1 MSPCSFAQL
10 NARIQKDF
18 SLAEVL
24 IAVTSGGR
32 ARGITMRNSINMG
45 GGAMID
51 SFDSSNPLKSTKH
64 LYDVTKC
71 QSHGHTATLNSDG
84 TSDLKSTYLHGNLAF
99 SGAVIGNTLNI
110 SGGASFHYDEAL
122 GKGGGNPAVGNH
134 AFARLVRRQRGPVPQ
149 GCERQLDHLLG
160 SV

>member
-1 MSPCSFAQL
+1 MSLCSFARL
-10 NARIQKDF
+10 NAPIQKGF

-45 GGAMID
+45 GGGVID
-51 SFDSSNPLKSTKH
+51 SFDSSNPLKSTNH

-84 TSDLKSTYLHGNLAF
+84 TSDLKSTYLHGNLAYID
-99 SGAVIGNTLNI
+99 A
-110 SGGASFHYDEAL
+110 AL
-122 GKGGGNPAVGNH
+122 KN
-134 AFARLVRRQRGPVPQ
+134 
-149 GCERQLDHLLG
+149 LLG

>member
-1 MSPCSFAQL
+1 MSLCSFARL
-10 NARIQKDF
+10 NARIQKGF

-24 IAVTSGGR
+24 IAVTSGSR

-45 GGAMID
+45 GGGVID
-51 SFDSSNPLKSTKH
+51 SFNSSNPLKSTNH

-71 QSHGHTATLNSDG
+71 QSHGDTATLNSDG
-84 TSDLKSTYLHGNLAF
+84 TSDPKSTLSPRESCLQHC
-99 SGAVIGNTLNI
+99 SPKKD
-110 SGGASFHYDEAL
+110 HEAL

-134 AFARLVRRQRGPVPQ
+134 PFARLVRRQRGPVPQ